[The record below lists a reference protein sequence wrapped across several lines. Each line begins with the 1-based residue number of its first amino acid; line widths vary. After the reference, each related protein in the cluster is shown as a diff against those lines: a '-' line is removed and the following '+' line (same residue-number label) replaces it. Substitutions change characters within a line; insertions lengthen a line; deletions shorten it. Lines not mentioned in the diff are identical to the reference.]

1 MEKPGIEAPYRSA
14 GILREMNSQAIPLAM
29 KIGISGTSGF
39 IGSHFRD
46 FVAATGD
53 TPVAVVR
60 GAPLP
65 SCDTL
70 VHSAGIAYQT
80 ASRAELMEAN
90 RDLTLRMADEA
101 RKKCVKRLVFVSSI
115 HVLAGHE
122 MQPLTAAMSYQPTS
136 DYGASKAQAE
146 RDLLQVEGIEI
157 VVLRPPLVYGPG
169 AKGSLAALL
178 KACASGM
185 PLPFAAVGNR
195 RSMVGVSN
203 LCSALHFLCRAE
215 VAGKIFHI
223 QDAEYSLRRIITECR
238 QAMGKPP
245 RLFGFPPVALRG
257 MLQILGKKA
266 IAGQLLGDMLIDD
279 LPLREAGWQPEATD
293 DMARM
298 AREALV

>member
-1 MEKPGIEAPYRSA
+1 MS
-14 GILREMNSQAIPLAM
+14 SQAIALAM
-29 KIGISGTSGF
+29 IIGISGTSGF

-46 FVAATGD
+46 FVAATRD

-60 GAPLP
+60 GYPLP
-65 SCDTL
+65 LCDTI
-70 VHSAGIAYQT
+70 VHIAGIAHRT
-80 ASRAELMEAN
+80 ASRADFMDAN
-90 RDLTLRMADEA
+90 HDLPLRMVDEA
-101 RKKCVKRLVFVSSI
+101 KRMGVRRLVFVSSI
-115 HVLAGHE
+115 NVVAGHE
-122 MQPLTAAMSYQPTS
+122 PQPLRAAMSYQPTS

-178 KACASGM
+178 KACASGI

-215 VAGKIFHI
+215 VAGRIFHI
-223 QDAEYSLRRIITECR
+223 QDAEYSLSRIITECR
-238 QAMGKPP
+238 KAMGKPP
-245 RLFGFPPVALRG
+245 HLFGFPPAALNG

-279 LPLREAGWQPEATD
+279 LPLRETGWQPEATD